1 MVLDTLPLL
10 RMVHVAS
17 FAAWFGT
24 VLASLLLLKALKPK
38 LTGEEGES
46 AAEDAALL
54 LRRYIGL
61 ETKVADGALLS
72 LVASGILM
80 AFLHHGWTG
89 WVWAKVALLVIQAA
103 LTMGWIIRF
112 IQPIAYPCPERQFSS
127 WNRLFALSL
136 SMFAVVLSVVFL
148 LH

>member
-1 MVLDTLPLL
+1 MSFDLLPLL
-10 RMVHVAS
+10 RMAHVVS

-24 VLASLLLLKALKPK
+24 VLASLFLLKTLEPK
-38 LTGEEGES
+38 LTGEDGEG
-46 AAEDAALL
+46 AAREAALL

-61 ETKVADGALLS
+61 ETKVADGALLG
-72 LVASGILM
+72 LVASGIAM

-89 WVWAKVALLVIQAA
+89 WVWAKVVLLILQAA

-112 IQPIAYPCPERQFSS
+112 IQPITYPCTPRQFAG
-127 WNRLFALSL
+127 WYRLFALSL
-136 SMFAVVLSVVFL
+136 SMFALVLSVVFL